1 MDYRP
6 NPELDPKPV
15 PVVDR
20 AKETPEV
27 LGADMI
33 QIYYNI
39 NTVWLS
45 QVKSFLSSPPSKK
58 S

>member
-1 MDYRP
+1 
-6 NPELDPKPV
+6 
-15 PVVDR
+15 
-20 AKETPEV
+20 
-27 LGADMI
+27 MI

-58 S
+58 SWYFLESVIADMQS